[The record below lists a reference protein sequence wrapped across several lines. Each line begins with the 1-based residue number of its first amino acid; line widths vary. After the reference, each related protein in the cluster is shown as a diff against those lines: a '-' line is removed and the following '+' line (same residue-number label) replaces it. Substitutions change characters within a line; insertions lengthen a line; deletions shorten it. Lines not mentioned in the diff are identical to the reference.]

1 LRIGLSITD
10 IGWLTY
16 KKGAN
21 SNNFILNGTTNLKE
35 DFDNLDNSNGKISS
49 HNQRINELIATN
61 QAYQQ
66 GNETETF
73 KTTLPMAISLQVDYH
88 LWKGFYLNFTPFISL
103 YQAHNVKDDFAKIHS
118 YSIVSLAPRFEHKWF
133 GISVPL
139 QYNQMSERGFALGL
153 GLRMGPLWIGTN
165 DLLSLCSRDIYG
177 MNLQAALKVPIMY
190 NKKRDSDGDHIS
202 DRKDKCKAVSG
213 VCQYQGCPV
222 PDNDKDGVPDRDDE
236 CPQIRG
242 IKALKGCPD
251 SDGDGIA
258 DKDDEC
264 PDIVGLQQFN
274 GCPDTDGDAIPDRLD
289 SCPDEHGPADNNGC
303 PKKAPIDYTGQILFK
318 ANKTSLVSSSYPL
331 LDSLVSIINN
341 NPEYYITVDGHTD
354 SSGNSKSNIKLS
366 QKRAEAIRDYLLK
379 KEIAPERVIARG
391 YGDTKPIVDNKTV
404 ESRAKNRRVEINLA
418 TPFIQE
424 EKSTKFD
431 IPTGGIF
438 DTKDNQADSLSTA
451 FNVPTGD
458 IFDAKDNQADSLS
471 TAFNI
476 PTWYIFDTNDNPADS
491 LSSKNVKTKIEAVIA
506 QMENAI
512 YFDSDKYELKKE
524 AIKVLDKKIALL
536 RKYPDMRVSLVAHNC
551 TLIKD
556 ELNDLLSENQIE
568 MARFYMISQ
577 GISSH
582 RLTNVLIDK
591 KFSTYPNTTE
601 YNSNHNKCV
610 GFIVME

>member
-35 DFDNLDNSNGKISS
+35 DFGNLDNSNGKISGS
-49 HNQRINELIATN
+49 NQRINELIATN

-165 DLLSLCSRDIYG
+165 DLISLCSRDIYG
-177 MNLQAALKVPIMY
+177 MSLQAALKVPIMY

-202 DRKDKCKAVSG
+202 DRKDKCKTVSG
-213 VCQYQGCPV
+213 VCQYQGCPM
-222 PDNDKDGVPDRDDE
+222 PDEDKDGVPDKEDE
-236 CPQIRG
+236 CPKVRG
-242 IKALKGCPD
+242 KKALKGCPD

-289 SCPDEHGPADNNGC
+289 SCPDKPGPADNNGC
-303 PKKAPIDYTGQILFK
+303 PKKVSVDYASQILFETNK
-318 ANKTSLVSSSYPL
+318 ATLVSSSYPL

-354 SSGNSKSNIKLS
+354 NSGNPQSNMILS
-366 QKRAEAIRDYLLK
+366 QERAEAIKDYLLK
-379 KEIAPERVIARG
+379 KEIAPERVIAKG
-391 YGDTKPIVDNKTV
+391 YGETKPIVDNMTA
-404 ESRAKNRRVEINLA
+404 ESRAKNRRTEINLI
-418 TPFIQE
+418 TPYIQE

-431 IPTGGIF
+431 VSTEDIF
-438 DTKDNQADSLSTA
+438 EAKENPANSLST
-451 FNVPTGD
+451 
-458 IFDAKDNQADSLS
+458 K
-471 TAFNI
+471 FNI
-476 PTWYIFDTNDNPADS
+476 PTWYIFDTKENPADS
-491 LSSKNVKTKIEAVIA
+491 LSLKNVKTKIEAIIA
-506 QMENAI
+506 QMESSI
-512 YFDSDKYELKKE
+512 YFDPDKHELKKE
-524 AIKVLDKKIALL
+524 ALKMLDKKIALL
-536 RKYPDMRVSLVAHNC
+536 RKYPDMRISLVAHTCN
-551 TLIKD
+551 LIKD
-556 ELNDLLSENQIE
+556 ELNDQFSESQIE

-577 GISSH
+577 GVSSH

-591 KFSTYPNTTE
+591 KSASSSNTTE
-601 YNSNHNKCV
+601 YNSSHNRCV
-610 GFIVME
+610 GFTVME